1 MRVNLQA
8 KSLYFTTLSN
18 TYKDKLVL
26 SSSTV
31 SRLLFD
37 FKISF
42 IVYNTVIAAN
52 GSKR

>member
-37 FKISF
+37 FKAF
-42 IVYNTVIAAN
+42 DFDLDDYETT
-52 GSKR
+52 